1 MLILLSWLWFIY
13 MSMFLS
19 GISITL
25 TVLTTLPSRPQSLSR
40 FRVTSPALLYR
51 SLSRKLSALKMAHT
65 PASTGGVRAAHEAL
79 FQEGL
84 KIRYEVAGKAY
95 VDKALQNGSSDFAR
109 PMQELVTEACWGSVW
124 SRPGLERKTR
134 SMLNIAMLSALNRGP
149 ELAVHVRGALNNG
162 ASEVEI
168 REVLLQ
174 VSIYCGM
181 PAGLEGFK
189 IAEKVIKDSKEEEK
203 TA

>member
-1 MLILLSWLWFIY
+1 M
-13 MSMFLS
+13 
-19 GISITL
+19 
-25 TVLTTLPSRPQSLSR
+25 
-40 FRVTSPALLYR
+40 TS
-51 SLSRKLSALKMAHT
+51 T
-65 PASTGGVRAAHEAL
+65 PASSDSVAKAHKTL
-79 FQEGL
+79 FDEGL
-84 KIRYEVAGKAY
+84 KIRYEVAGKTY
-95 VDKALQNGSSDFAR
+95 VDKALVNGSSEFAR

-134 SMLNIAMLSALNRGP
+134 SMLNMAMLCALNRGP
-149 ELAVHVRGALNNG
+149 ELAVHVRAALNNG

-189 IAEKVIKDSKEEEK
+189 IAEKVILDVAKEKESARE
-203 TA
+203 

>member
-1 MLILLSWLWFIY
+1 MTS
-13 MSMFLS
+13 S
-19 GISITL
+19 
-25 TVLTTLPSRPQSLSR
+25 PSSSD
-40 FRVTSPALLYR
+40 
-51 SLSRKLSALKMAHT
+51 KLE
-65 PASTGGVRAAHEAL
+65 AAHKTL
-79 FQEGL
+79 FEEGL
-84 KIRYEVAGKAY
+84 KIRYEVAGKEY
-95 VDKALQNGSSDFAR
+95 VDKSLANGSSEFAR

-124 SRPGLERKTR
+124 ARPGLERKTR
-134 SMLNIAMLSALNRGP
+134 SMLNMAMLCALNRGP

-189 IAEKVIKDSKEEEK
+189 IAEKVILDVKKEKEL
-203 TA
+203 A

>member
-1 MLILLSWLWFIY
+1 M
-13 MSMFLS
+13 
-19 GISITL
+19 
-25 TVLTTLPSRPQSLSR
+25 
-40 FRVTSPALLYR
+40 TS
-51 SLSRKLSALKMAHT
+51 T
-65 PASTGGVRAAHEAL
+65 PASSDSVAKAHKTL
-79 FQEGL
+79 FDEGL
-84 KIRYEVAGKAY
+84 RIRYEVAGKTY
-95 VDKALQNGSSDFAR
+95 VDKALVNGSSEFAR

-134 SMLNIAMLSALNRGP
+134 SMLNMAMLCALNRGP

-189 IAEKVIKDSKEEEK
+189 IAEKVILDVAKEKESARE
-203 TA
+203 